1 MGGYS
6 ELSEAYRADIDRIID
21 SILALPDPTDEQRK
35 NADVVGDPVWQ
46 VLACAKEDIEHIGFV
61 RERAKASGG

>member
-1 MGGYS
+1 MGHYS
-6 ELSEAYRADIDRIID
+6 ELSESYQADIDRIID

-46 VLACAKEDIEHIGFV
+46 ILACAHEDIVHIGVV
-61 RERAKASGG
+61 RERAKI

>member
-1 MGGYS
+1 MSGYN

-46 VLACAKEDIEHIGFV
+46 VLACAKEDIDHVGVV